1 MADHPD
7 ALGARWQSERC
18 PECGFEPEKYGP
30 AELPV
35 AVGGLARRYRMPLER
50 MLPGESAEILRAL
63 PLAGTWSALS
73 YACHV
78 RDVLVLFDGR
88 IQRMLVEVDPD
99 LGWWDHEAAVEA
111 DGYDSQDPADVA
123 RALEANAAG
132 LAATLSGVPG
142 SAWDRT
148 GRRGDGEVFTVL
160 GAARF
165 VLHEGHHHLLD
176 LGRVLR
182 AARGR

>member
-1 MADHPD
+1 MADRPD
-7 ALGARWQSERC
+7 ALGARWQSDRC

-35 AVGGLARRYRMPLER
+35 AVGGLARRYRVPLER
-50 MLPGESAEILRAL
+50 MLPDESAEILRAV

-88 IQRMLVEVDPD
+88 IQRMLVEDDPD
-99 LGWWDHEAAVEA
+99 LGTWDHEAAVEA
-111 DGYDSQDPADVA
+111 DHYEAQDPVEVA
-123 RALEANAAG
+123 NALEANAAG
-132 LAATLSGVPG
+132 LAVNLSGIG
-142 SAWDRT
+142 DDAWERT
-148 GRRGDGEVFTVL
+148 GRRGTGEEFTVL
-160 GAARF
+160 GSGRY